1 MLRTPITLITGPLG
15 SGKTTL
21 LRHIL
26 AVQPGKIAIVMNEF
40 GEIAIDTKVI
50 EGKNVR
56 IAELGGGCVCCSL
69 LGEFEAAVNEI
80 IEKIAPDRIV
90 VETTGLAEPEA
101 LVFNIQETLPQC
113 RLDGVVSVIDADMLI
128 RFPELG
134 HTTRLQIE
142 GADILLLNKIDLI
155 DPRQIEPLETKLR
168 EINPTA
174 TIIRTERCGIDP
186 ELLFG
191 IGRSPREIRSR
202 VMMPWAMRDISR
214 GERKIAPPEHRHQS
228 EFEAFAFT
236 SGKIFSRDCF
246 EAFANGL
253 SASLVRAK
261 GFIRFADG
269 AQLFNFVTGRW
280 ELEPF
285 ESDRT
290 EVVFIGRNIA
300 MEKETILRALDE
312 CTVKNDEASNDECRR
327 NDYARMTKDS
337 RSDSAARFR
346 SSSFGVDSS
355 FDIRISSFSPCLTI
369 TSKNSELPIS
379 PLKRR
384 GATCQNCLATLRT
397 RRRM

>member
-26 AVQPGKIAIVMNEF
+26 ATQPGKIAIVMNEF
-40 GEIAIDTKVI
+40 GEIAIDAKVI

-80 IEKIAPDRIV
+80 IEKIAPERIV

-101 LVFNIQETLPQC
+101 LVFNIQEALPQC

-155 DPRQIEPLETKLR
+155 EPGQVKPLETKLR

-174 TIIRTERCGIDP
+174 AIVRTERCRIDP

-191 IGRSPREIRSR
+191 IGR
-202 VMMPWAMRDISR
+202 
-214 GERKIAPPEHRHQS
+214 ERKIAPAEPGSPIPATTHKHQP
-228 EFEAFAFT
+228 EFESFAFT
-236 SGKIFSRDCF
+236 SSKIFSRDCF
-246 EAFANGL
+246 EGFANGL
-253 SASLVRAK
+253 PASVVRAK

-269 AQLFNFVTGRW
+269 AQLFNFVAGRW

-285 ESDRT
+285 EAERT
-290 EVVFIGRNIA
+290 ELVFIGKKLDV
-300 MEKETILRALDE
+300 EKSAILGALDR
-312 CTVKNDEASNDECRR
+312 CTLPNDEARMSNSEG
-327 NDYARMTKDS
+327 MTKH
-337 RSDSAARFR
+337 
-346 SSSFGVDSS
+346 
-355 FDIRISSFSPCLTI
+355 
-369 TSKNSELPIS
+369 E
-379 PLKRR
+379 
-384 GATCQNCLATLRT
+384 
-397 RRRM
+397 

>member
-26 AVQPGKIAIVMNEF
+26 AVEPRKIAIVMNEF

-80 IEKIAPDRIV
+80 IEKIAPERIV

-101 LVFNIQETLPQC
+101 LVFNIQEALPQC

-134 HTTRLQIE
+134 HTTGLQIE

-155 DPRQIEPLETKLR
+155 ELGQIEPLETKLR
-168 EINPTA
+168 QINPTA
-174 TIIRTERCGIDP
+174 AIVRTERCRIDP

-191 IGRSPREIRSR
+191 LGRSPCEIRSR
-202 VMMPWAMRDISR
+202 VMMPSAMSDISR
-214 GERKIAPPEHRHQS
+214 GERKIAPGEPGSPIQATTHRHQH
-228 EFEAFAFT
+228 EFESFGFT
-236 SGKIFSRDCF
+236 SNKTFSRNCF
-246 EAFANGL
+246 EQFA
-253 SASLVRAK
+253 SSLPGSVVRAK

-269 AQLFNFVTGRW
+269 AQLFNFVADRW

-285 ESDRT
+285 EFDRT
-290 EVVFIGRNIA
+290 ELVFIGRNLA
-300 MEKETILRALDE
+300 AEKEPILCALRKCE
-312 CTVKNDEASNDECRR
+312 S
-327 NDYARMTKDS
+327 
-337 RSDSAARFR
+337 
-346 SSSFGVDSS
+346 
-355 FDIRISSFSPCLTI
+355 
-369 TSKNSELPIS
+369 
-379 PLKRR
+379 
-384 GATCQNCLATLRT
+384 
-397 RRRM
+397 

>member
-1 MLRTPITLITGPLG
+1 MLRTPITLVTGPLG

-80 IEKIAPDRIV
+80 IEKIAPERIV

-101 LVFNIQETLPQC
+101 LVFNIQEALPQC

-155 DPRQIEPLETKLR
+155 EPGQIKPLETKLR

-174 TIIRTERCGIDP
+174 AIVRTERCRIDP

-191 IGRSPREIRSR
+191 IGREK
-202 VMMPWAMRDISR
+202 
-214 GERKIAPPEHRHQS
+214 KIAPAEPGSPIPATTHQHQP
-228 EFEAFAFT
+228 EFESFAFT
-236 SGKIFSRDCF
+236 SSKIFSRDCF
-246 EAFANGL
+246 EGFANGL
-253 SASLVRAK
+253 PASVVRAK

-269 AQLFNFVTGRW
+269 AQLFNFVAGRW

-285 ESDRT
+285 EAERT
-290 EVVFIGRNIA
+290 ELVFIGKNSTRKN
-300 MEKETILRALDE
+300 LRFSVHWMDA
-312 CTVKNDEASNDECRR
+312 CYQMTKHECRIP
-327 NDYARMTKDS
+327 K
-337 RSDSAARFR
+337 
-346 SSSFGVDSS
+346 
-355 FDIRISSFSPCLTI
+355 
-369 TSKNSELPIS
+369 E
-379 PLKRR
+379 
-384 GATCQNCLATLRT
+384 
-397 RRRM
+397 

>member
-1 MLRTPITLITGPLG
+1 MRPTRQTQTPRAAAVVGRAVLCTPSISIVICHSRFVIFDMLHTPITLITGPLG

-26 AVQPGKIAIVMNEF
+26 ATHSAKIAIVMNEF

-69 LGEFEAAVNEI
+69 LGEFEAAIDEI
-80 IEKIAPDRIV
+80 ITRVEPDRII

-101 LVFNIQETLPQC
+101 LMFNIQEALPQC
-113 RLDGVVSVIDADMLI
+113 RLDGVVSLIDADMLI

-155 DPRQIEPLETKLR
+155 EPEETKSLETKLR

-174 TIIRTERCGIDP
+174 AIVRTERCRIDP

-191 IGRSPREIRSR
+191 IER
-202 VMMPWAMRDISR
+202 
-214 GERKIAPPEHRHQS
+214 ERKIAGPGHQHQP
-228 EFEAFAFT
+228 EFESFAFT

-246 EAFANGL
+246 EDFTKAMP
-253 SASLVRAK
+253 ASIVRAK

-269 AQLFNFVTGRW
+269 GQLFNFVAGRS

-290 EVVFIGRNIA
+290 EVVFIGKNIA
-300 MEKETILRALDE
+300 TEKEIILSALGD
-312 CTVKNDEASNDECRR
+312 CVVK
-327 NDYARMTKDS
+327 T
-337 RSDSAARFR
+337 
-346 SSSFGVDSS
+346 
-355 FDIRISSFSPCLTI
+355 
-369 TSKNSELPIS
+369 
-379 PLKRR
+379 
-384 GATCQNCLATLRT
+384 
-397 RRRM
+397 

>member
-1 MLRTPITLITGPLG
+1 MTPRTPITLVTGPLG

-26 AVQPGKIAIVMNEF
+26 AKQREKIAIVMNEF

-80 IEKIAPDRIV
+80 IDKIAPERIV

-101 LVFNIQETLPQC
+101 LVFNIQEALPKC
-113 RLDGVVSVIDADMLI
+113 RLDGVVSVIDADMLF

-142 GADILLLNKIDLI
+142 GADILLLNKVDLVE
-155 DPRQIEPLETKLR
+155 PGQIKPLETKLR
-168 EINPTA
+168 QINPTA
-174 TIIRTERCGIDP
+174 AIVRTERCRIEP

-191 IGRSPREIRSR
+191 IGR
-202 VMMPWAMRDISR
+202 
-214 GERKIAPPEHRHQS
+214 ERKIAPPEHQHHP
-228 EFEAFAFT
+228 EFESFVFT

-246 EAFANGL
+246 EGFANGL
-253 SASLVRAK
+253 PASVIRAK

-269 AQLFNFVTGRW
+269 AQLFNFVAGRW

-285 ESDRT
+285 EAEQT
-290 EVVFIGRNIA
+290 GLVFIGRKLDA
-300 MEKETILRALDE
+300 EKSAILDALDG
-312 CTVKNDEASNDECRR
+312 CNV
-327 NDYARMTKDS
+327 TK
-337 RSDSAARFR
+337 
-346 SSSFGVDSS
+346 
-355 FDIRISSFSPCLTI
+355 
-369 TSKNSELPIS
+369 
-379 PLKRR
+379 
-384 GATCQNCLATLRT
+384 
-397 RRRM
+397 